1 MYFWLGTLWTG
12 PASRDLAGRMKE
24 EIIYYEGTET
34 GKIAQ
39 RICEYSI
46 PEKIQDQVGP
56 EFENLT

>member
-1 MYFWLGTLWTG
+1 
-12 PASRDLAGRMKE
+12 MKE

-34 GKIAQ
+34 GKIAK

-56 EFENLT
+56 KFENLTQWKMYLPTAEALKLDDL